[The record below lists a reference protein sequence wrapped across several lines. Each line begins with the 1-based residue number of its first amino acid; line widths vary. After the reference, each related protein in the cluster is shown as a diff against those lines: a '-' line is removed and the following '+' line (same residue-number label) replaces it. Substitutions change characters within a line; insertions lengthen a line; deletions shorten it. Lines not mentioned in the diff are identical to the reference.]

1 MRESGRWGGGARE
14 VGQSLVPSA
23 LSKGMGGGIITN
35 APLQKA
41 ADINM
46 MMKYTAVQMAAR

>member
-1 MRESGRWGGGARE
+1 MRESGRWGARE

-23 LSKGMGGGIITN
+23 LSKGMGGIITN